1 MIHNHDDD
9 RQLVIFLQQHRPLP
23 PAPPPELESQLLAEI
38 RTDKTL
44 KLIQRRQKWRLGGA
58 IAAAL
63 IPLVWFSSRYLFT
76 PQTSN
81 AQLAQLET
89 FLEDS
94 WYCSTYE
101 CEANPWE
108 SEEWESSWELSELTN
123 PSQATTDSR

>member
-9 RQLVIFLQQHRPLP
+9 RQLVTFLQQHRPLP
-23 PAPPPELESQLLAEI
+23 PATPPELEDQLLAQI

-44 KLIQRRQKWRLGGA
+44 KLIRRRQQWRLGGA

-63 IPLVWFSSRYLFT
+63 IPLAWLAHRSLSPQLSS
-76 PQTSN
+76 
-81 AQLAQLET
+81 AELAQLET

-94 WYCSTYE
+94 WYCSSYE

-108 SEEWESSWELSELTN
+108 SEE
-123 PSQATTDSR
+123 